1 MKRFVFALIVA
12 TLLFSGCGM
21 EKKTDEV
28 KPVESQESIDTTN
41 AQNDFTFNLLSRLYG
56 DDYYQNVAISGVSA
70 HIALCLTANGAV
82 GSVKDEIQ
90 SALGLE
96 GIDMKAVN
104 EHNKKF
110 IDKKYADDID
120 LVVSNSLWVNKDT
133 KMVDDF
139 LKMAADYYKASVEK
153 TDFSDEKAANAVNEW
168 ISKSTNGKISKMV
181 TPEELSDAM
190 LLLLNALYLK
200 APWTNQ
206 FDKLATTDQD
216 FTLLNGSKKK
226 VKMMSREGFYKYHKG
241 EGFQIV
247 RMPYGKNE
255 ELAMYVVLPESDDG
269 LVTLANFF
277 TQKELDVE
285 IAKMKDL
292 LLDLNIP
299 KFKFEYE
306 TNLIPTLK
314 KLGMNACFDPTT
326 SSFSDMIQP
335 PPEAYISLIKH
346 KVFMDVHE
354 AGTEAAA
361 ATSVEFIAGAAPGEE
376 SGPPKF
382 LVDHPFMFII
392 RDEVSGEIM
401 FASCVSVP

>member
-1 MKRFVFALIVA
+1 MKRFVFALMVA
-12 TLLFSGCGM
+12 TLLFAGCGM
-21 EKKTDEV
+21 EKKTDEA

-70 HIALCLTANGAV
+70 HIALCMTANGAV
-82 GSVKDEIQ
+82 GSVKDEIV
-90 SALGLE
+90 STLGLD

-110 IDKKYADDID
+110 IDKKYGDDID

-133 KMVDDF
+133 RMVEDYI
-139 LKMAADYYKASVEK
+139 KTVTDYYRASVEK
-153 TDFSDEKAANAVNEW
+153 TDFSDEKSADVVNSW
-168 ISKSTNGKISKMV
+168 VSKSTNGKITKMV

-206 FDKLATTDQD
+206 FEKAATTDQD

-277 TQKELDVE
+277 TQKELNVE
-285 IAKMKDL
+285 IAKMKEMM
-292 LLDLNIP
+292 LDLKLP

-314 KLGMNACFDPTT
+314 QMGMNACFDPTT

-354 AGTEAAA
+354 GGTEAAA
-361 ATSVEFIAGAAPGEE
+361 VTSVEFVAGAAPGEE
-376 SGPPKF
+376 SGPPEF

-392 RDEVSGEIM
+392 RDEVTGEIM